1 MQRAI
6 VLSNGLVTSLVAL
19 AMLPAALAWPSVA
32 EAVARAHPNAA
43 VDGALCFG
51 PLVLPGVLLVSG
63 AALRAAWE
71 RDPTAA
77 RLNAGAL
84 AVWAALAG
92 AVGVLVQ
99 AV

>member
-6 VLSNGLVTSLVAL
+6 VVSNGLVTSIVAL
-19 AMLPAALAWPSVA
+19 ATLPAALAWPAVA
-32 EAVARAHPNAA
+32 EAVVRAHPNVA

-71 RDPTAA
+71 RDPRAV
-77 RLNAGAL
+77 RLNAASL
-84 AVWAALAG
+84 VVWTAMAA
-92 AVGVLVQ
+92 AVGVLLR
-99 AV
+99 AL